1 MLFAVLV
8 FSRLT
13 ILGDTDRYLAGPTF
27 GELSF
32 LYNSTSMM
40 DFFAFSLGKLFSQFG
55 AHLFFLTLAFLGV
68 YIPLQKLSLSKG
80 RLIVVLFFLSFP
92 SFGIW
97 TSIVSKE
104 AVTVFFMGIIL
115 AAFIDIYERRR
126 IERKTL
132 LLIAIYLGLIFKPQY
147 MIGIISL
154 AVYFLI
160 VRSLN
165 LKAYGKLFVLFLFF
179 LCSALLLYLLR
190 DYIDLLATMMP
201 QHFESDGSSTR
212 ENTVWLNKYDVFYNA
227 PYGMVVAFFGPTL
240 KEALAKP
247 QFLMAFLESLIIVL
261 AFLYVS
267 VKAVLLTTIRKKFN
281 IHLFSIFFIVTVWV
295 LFVHYPFGVLN
306 PGSAIRYREGFYAFL
321 VCLFYYT
328 NMKLFSSPRAH
339 SHS

>member
-13 ILGDTDRYLAGPTF
+13 ILGDTDRYLSGPTF

-40 DFFAFSLGKLFSQFG
+40 DFFAFSLGKISSQFG
-55 AHLFFLTLAFLGV
+55 AHFFFLTLAFLGV
-68 YIPLQKLSLSKG
+68 YIPLKKLSLSKK

-97 TSIVSKE
+97 TSVVSKE

-115 AAFIDIYERRR
+115 AAFIDVYERRK
-126 IERKTL
+126 IEGKFL
-132 LLIAIYLGLIFKPQY
+132 LFIAIYLGLLFKPQY
-147 MIGIISL
+147 LIGIISL

-160 VRSLN
+160 VRGLN

-190 DYIDLLATMMP
+190 DYIDFLATMMP
-201 QHFESDGSSTR
+201 KHFDPDGGSTR
-212 ENTVWLNKYDVFYNA
+212 ENTFWVKQYDVFYNA
-227 PYGMVVAFFGPTL
+227 PYGMLVSFLGPTFQ
-240 KEALAKP
+240 EAVTKP
-247 QFLMAFLESLIIVL
+247 QLLMAFLESFTILVSFI
-261 AFLYVS
+261 YVS
-267 VKAVLLTTIRKKFN
+267 IKAILFAVRRKAFN
-281 IHLFSIFFIVTVWV
+281 IHLFSIFFIVTIWI